1 MHIRPITLLIFLIF
15 SLSMSAQ
22 ELFLKTFGDS
32 MDPAI
37 LHLHGGPGGNGLWFE
52 EYIAEELASEGFFV
66 ISFDRRG
73 EGRSGRFK
81 EEEKPEDVFER
92 ILHKPEYPNF
102 TSAFEDIDSI
112 IGLYGLED
120 ITLLGSSF
128 GGVVATLY
136 ADTFPDKVDNII
148 LLGSPLN
155 MQASNMY
162 ALHESRKHFIEKG
175 DSTKVKQV
183 EWILGFD
190 SVDRKPGLLIYHLAY
205 ESGFAEFNDYTEEG
219 LQIRSAMKND
229 STDIELNL
237 EVSGSYEQEIP
248 YPQINFL
255 DYFHN
260 LRKKGVSIY
269 GLYGH
274 GDFRYSPAMI
284 EDLKQVVGDNNVL
297 YLEQCG
303 HGVLTDRRTAAIQVI
318 ANWVK

>member
-1 MHIRPITLLIFLIF
+1 M
-15 SLSMSAQ
+15 
-22 ELFLKTFGDS
+22 
-32 MDPAI
+32 
-37 LHLHGGPGGNGLWFE
+37 
-52 EYIAEELASEGFFV
+52 V
-66 ISFDRRG
+66 SFDRRG

-81 EEEKPEDVFER
+81 EEEKPEGVFER

-102 TSAFEDIDSI
+102 TSAFEEIDSI

-136 ADTFPDKVDNII
+136 ADTFPHKVGNII
-148 LLGSPLN
+148 LVGSPLN
-155 MQASNMY
+155 MVESNDY
-162 ALHESRKHFIEKG
+162 ALQESRKYFVEKG
-175 DSTKVKQV
+175 DSAKVEQV
-183 EWILGFD
+183 DWILGFD
-190 SVDRKPGLLIYHLAY
+190 SVARKPGMLVYILAY
-205 ESGFAEFNDYTEEG
+205 ESGFAEFNDYTKEG

-255 DYFHN
+255 DYFDN
-260 LRKKGVSIY
+260 LRQKGVSIY

-284 EDLKQVVGDNNVL
+284 EGLKQVVGDNNVL

-303 HGVLTDRRTAAIQVI
+303 HGVLTDRRTAAIQAIVD
-318 ANWVK
+318 WLK